1 LPYTK
6 IYEARLVIAKAA
18 VENSSISMDRKT
30 ITSTARRVIKNTGAL
45 LLGNIFSKFCS
56 LAFWVVAA
64 RHIGVSQFGKFSFA
78 LSFAVSFLVL
88 GDLGLNIVA
97 VREVAADKSLASK
110 YLGNIVILK
119 MIVSAILLG
128 TIFITITLLN
138 YPLDTTRVVY
148 IIGISIFFT
157 FFSTALRWSFH
168 AFQKMEYDALVH
180 IAGGILLLTLC
191 FITLY
196 LRKGLIGFAL
206 AHCSTSI
213 FVFCLIFFIT
223 VKKFAKP
230 KLGID
235 WGLWKYLIPA
245 AIPVGLVTILCT
257 LRVNID
263 TVMLSLLKGDAPVG
277 WYNAGVKLVKV
288 LELIPSM
295 FTLALFPV
303 MVDFYKT
310 SSDSLRMVF
319 SKSIEYMFLL
329 AVPIAVGITVL
340 ADKIIFLIWGA
351 EFSQAVPALQILVW
365 RAAIFFLSIV
375 TCWCLYTINK
385 QKIPMYIYT
394 AGIIINIS
402 INLILIPKLSYI
414 GVAIAGV
421 ITESII
427 AALLFFFAFRSL
439 RVNPFHFRMLKI
451 TIASLLMGTI
461 TWIIKDFNVIVVVLI
476 SMIFYF
482 TVLSFWKVVV
492 YKELQQLM
500 RV

>member
-1 LPYTK
+1 MFF
-6 IYEARLVIAKAA
+6 V
-18 VENSSISMDRKT
+18 
-30 ITSTARRVIKNTGAL
+30 
-45 LLGNIFSKFCS
+45 FF
-56 LAFWVVAA
+56 VVAA
-64 RHIGVSQFGKFSFA
+64 RHIGVVGFGKFNFAFSFA
-78 LSFAVSFLVL
+78 LSFLVL

-97 VREVAADKSLASK
+97 VREVAANKSLAGK

-119 MIVSAILLG
+119 IIVSAVLLG

-148 IIGISIFFT
+148 IMGISVFFT
-157 FFSTALRWSFH
+157 FFPTALRWSFH

-180 IAGGILLLTLC
+180 IAGGILLLALC

-196 LRKGLIGFAL
+196 LRKGLIGLAV

-213 FVFCLIFFIT
+213 FIFCLIFFLT
-223 VKKFAKP
+223 AKKFTKP

-235 WGLWKYLIPA
+235 WGLWKYLIPT
-245 AIPVGLVTILCT
+245 AIPMGLVTILCT

-319 SKSIEYMFLL
+319 RKSIEYMFLL
-329 AVPIAVGITVL
+329 AVPIAVGVTVL
-340 ADKIIFLIWGA
+340 SHKIIFIIWGA
-351 EFSQAVPALQILVW
+351 EFSPAVPALQILVW
-365 RAAIFFLSIV
+365 RAAIFFLSTV
-375 TCWCLYTINK
+375 TCWCLYTINQ
-385 QKIPMYIYT
+385 QKIPMYISVS
-394 AGIIINIS
+394 GIMINIVL
-402 INLILIPKLSYI
+402 NLVLIPVLSYI
-414 GVAIAGV
+414 GTAITTV
-421 ITESII
+421 TTEFIMT
-427 AALLFFFAFRSL
+427 ALLFFFAFRSL
-439 RVNPFHFRMLKI
+439 RVNPFHSRMLKI

-461 TWIIKDFNVIVVVLI
+461 TWIIKDYNVVIVVLI

-482 TVLSFWKVVV
+482 AVLFVWKVVG
-492 YKELQQLM
+492 YKELQQLI